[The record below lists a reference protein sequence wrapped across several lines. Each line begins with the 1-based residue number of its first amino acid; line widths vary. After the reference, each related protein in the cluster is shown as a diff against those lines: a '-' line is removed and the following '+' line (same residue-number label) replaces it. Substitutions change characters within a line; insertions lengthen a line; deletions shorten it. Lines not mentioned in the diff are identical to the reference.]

1 MMGGDVQQETPDEL
15 VGGKG
20 HRAIRRSPGAA
31 VILVA
36 EGDAALLESKMRQL
50 FEMATRWV

>member
-1 MMGGDVQQETPDEL
+1 MMGGDVQLETPDEL

-36 EGDAALLESKMRQL
+36 EGDAALLESK
-50 FEMATRWV
+50 